1 MSQTTD
7 TVYYFVTVMEIAS
20 RQIVA
25 TYVDSFEEDAHARA
39 QTIGSIEGYAVFIT
53 SGDPLS

>member
-1 MSQTTD
+1 M
-7 TVYYFVTVMEIAS
+7 YYFVTVMEKAS
-20 RQIVA
+20 KQIVA

>member
-1 MSQTTD
+1 MSQTAETE
-7 TVYYFVTVMEIAS
+7 YYFVTVMNKATRE
-20 RQIVA
+20 IVA
-25 TYVDSFEEDAHARA
+25 TYVDSFEEDAHTRA